1 MLPEA
6 KCIHR
11 TPGRVRISIPARKGD
26 SAYFA
31 HVQESLARC
40 PLVTAARA
48 NPVTGSVLVTHT
60 GEMAAIAAY
69 ADKNNLFGLIP
80 DRKNPGSVAHA
91 TIATYKTL
99 DAQIQKISGGEL
111 DLPHT
116 AFLTLVGAGIYQI
129 SRGKFGAPAWYTAF
143 WYALNIFLKAQA
155 KKEKSG

>member
-6 KCIHR
+6 HCVHQ
-11 TPGRVRISIPARKGD
+11 TTGRLRIRIPAGKGNKAFF
-26 SAYFA
+26 AYL
-31 HVQESLARC
+31 QEQLGRC
-40 PLVTAARA
+40 RLVTAAAA
-48 NPVTGSVLVTHT
+48 NPVTGSVLISHSGDVR
-60 GEMAAIAAY
+60 AIAEY
-69 ADKNNLFGLIP
+69 AEKNNLFRFVPGE
-80 DRKNPGSVAHA
+80 KNPGGVAHA
-91 TIATYKTL
+91 TVATYKTL
-99 DAQIQKISGGEL
+99 DAQIRKLSGGEL